1 MGIPKRKNQTMKINQ
16 FFLVIGLVSTKP
28 LIEDFKDKILSRQR
42 RFFDFGGIAPDRIR
56 YQQPAEVNT
65 IARADHKIYMFGT
78 HLMIAG
84 LAKTKR
90 GNKIAERALMLSD
103 QANHLAEI
111 ANTIGEKGLYY
122 QSEADEISNYAN
134 QLAKMDLKIAKK
146 ANDLNEAQ
154 IEQDYAIAMLT
165 LDMEGRVAHMIIKL
179 SNKLSDGSDNIV
191 KSFERVIEM
200 GHEKF
205 AEVDQFAE
213 AIENGLDK
221 LAQVDQ
227 LAGAIIYS
235 EYQWEMNQT
244 KMIASKIVKLYKQQ
258 MFREEINQNMEKI
271 LTEMAYQI
279 NYKRFNIS
287 DFVHIAYKL
296 TEKMKDSDCDWEEV
310 RARGF
315 AFNLM
320 FSVLKLTINEKSIAQ
335 QLIPYF
341 FEEAKNDFFHSFAK
355 FNLESSYRFE
365 RHCSR
370 EEVCFDTNFSK
381 MPGNCLSDSKSMEE
395 NCDFSPTCE
404 QNQAEFKESKITEA
418 NNRVEQCNE
427 IKNVYK
433 LNVDCDAVRPKI
445 LSPIDDLPDCFYGAN
460 YETEYSNWGQ
470 FSSCSQTCDDGT
482 KTRERYCMKGSC
494 DVNQMIETV
503 SCNEATCTVYSNW
516 GEWSTCSHTCDSGI
530 KTRKRSCN
538 QGYCHPNDLT
548 HSETCFEAQC
558 TTSTKAPVT
567 QPATTQPTTSCNW
580 SYYGGKYLNGP
591 ISGEQRYSSL
601 SLAQQRCIQ
610 LNSRCNAVKQ
620 RGSSYQLVSNTWDS
634 PQQSSAGTN
643 TWVKGQCSTGNWIF
657 WDNHYLNGSIYGESN
672 HSTLSSAQNRCYQLG
687 SRCNAVKYRGNGYEL
702 VSSSS
707 NYPSPSSSGTDT
719 WVKG

>member
-1 MGIPKRKNQTMKINQ
+1 MGILKRKNQKMKINQ
-16 FFLVIGLVSTKP
+16 LFLAIGLVSTNPIK
-28 LIEDFKDKILSRQR
+28 EDSKGKILSRHR
-42 RFFDFGGIAPDRIR
+42 RFIDIGGLVGSAPDWVSL
-56 YQQPAEVNT
+56 QKQTEANA
-65 IARADHKIYMFGT
+65 IARADHRETMAQTQIM
-78 HLMIAG
+78 MSE
-84 LAKTKR
+84 LAETRR
-90 GNKIAERALMLSD
+90 GNKIAERANTLSD
-103 QANHLAEI
+103 QANHLAKI
-111 ANTIGEKGLYY
+111 ANTIGEKGLHY
-122 QSEADEISNYAN
+122 QSEANEISNYAN
-134 QLAKMDLKIAKK
+134 QLTKMDLEIAKK
-146 ANDLNEAQ
+146 ANDLTKEQ
-154 IEQDYAIAMLT
+154 KEQDYAIAMLT
-165 LDMEGRVAHMIIKL
+165 LDMEGRVAKMTEDLERELNQKL
-179 SNKLSDGSDNIV
+179 TNSLSDGFDNIV
-191 KSFERVIEM
+191 KSLDRV
-200 GHEKF
+200 
-205 AEVDQFAE
+205 AD

-221 LAQVDQ
+221 LAE
-227 LAGAIIYS
+227 IIT
-235 EYQWEMNQT
+235 EQQYQWEINET
-244 KMIASKIVKLYKQQ
+244 KMIASNIVKHYTEK
-258 MFREEINQNMEKI
+258 MDREEINENMEKI
-271 LTEMAYQI
+271 LSEMEYQI
-279 NYKRFNIS
+279 NKEKFSLRKFM
-287 DFVHIAYKL
+287 HIAHKL
-296 TEKMKDSDCDWEEV
+296 TEKMKDSDCDWEDV

-315 AFNLM
+315 AINLM

-341 FEEAKNDFFHSFAK
+341 FEEAKNNFFHSFAK

-530 KTRKRSCN
+530 KTRKRSCD

-548 HSETCFEAQC
+548 HTETCFEAQC

-567 QPATTQPTTSCNW
+567 QPANTQTTTSCNYLSREQTW
-580 SYYGGKYLNGP
+580 LSGAPPSTGKLRFEYLSDAKTECNKHSDCGGISYYFGKYELRAGR
-591 ISGEQRYSSL
+591 SF
-601 SLAQQRCIQ
+601 QQTYGDCIQ
-610 LNSRCNAVKQ
+610 T
-620 RGSSYQLVSNTWDS
+620 SYLKGECKTST
-634 PQQSSAGTN
+634 QSSTSCTNYISREQTWLAGAPP
-643 TWVKGQCSTGNWIF
+643 STGKLRF
-657 WDNHYLNGSIYGESN
+657 EYLSDAKNECN
-672 HSTLSSAQNRCYQLG
+672 KHS
-687 SRCNAVKYRGNGYEL
+687 
-702 VSSSS
+702 
-707 NYPSPSSSGTDT
+707 D
-719 WVKG
+719 

>member
-1 MGIPKRKNQTMKINQ
+1 MGILKRKNQKMKINQ
-16 FFLVIGLVSTKP
+16 LFLAIGLVSTNPIK
-28 LIEDFKDKILSRQR
+28 EDSKGKILSRHR
-42 RFFDFGGIAPDRIR
+42 RFIDIGGLFGSAADWVSL
-56 YQQPAEVNT
+56 QKQTEANA
-65 IARADHKIYMFGT
+65 IARADQRETMAQTQI
-78 HLMIAG
+78 MISE
-84 LAKTKR
+84 LAETRR
-90 GNKIAERALMLSD
+90 GNKIAERANTLSD
-103 QANHLAEI
+103 QANHLAKI
-111 ANTIGEKGLYY
+111 ANTIGEKGLHY
-122 QSEADEISNYAN
+122 QSEANEISNYAN
-134 QLAKMDLKIAKK
+134 QLTKMDLEIAKK
-146 ANDLNEAQ
+146 ANDLTKEQ
-154 IEQDYAIAMLT
+154 KEQDYAIAMLT
-165 LDMEGRVAHMIIKL
+165 LDMEGRVAKMTEDLERELNQKL
-179 SNKLSDGSDNIV
+179 TNTLSDGFDDIV
-191 KSFERVIEM
+191 KSLDRV
-200 GHEKF
+200 
-205 AEVDQFAE
+205 AD
-213 AIENGLDK
+213 AIDNGLDK
-221 LAQVDQ
+221 LAE
-227 LAGAIIYS
+227 IIT
-235 EYQWEMNQT
+235 EQQYQWEINET
-244 KMIASKIVKLYKQQ
+244 KMIASNIVKHYTEK
-258 MFREEINQNMEKI
+258 MDREEINQNMGK
-271 LTEMAYQI
+271 LLSEMAYQI
-279 NYKRFNIS
+279 NDEKFNLR
-287 DFVHIAYKL
+287 DFLHIAHTI
-296 TEKMKDSDCDWEEV
+296 TEKMKDSDCDWEDV
-310 RARGF
+310 RDRGF
-315 AFNLM
+315 AINSM
-320 FSVLKLTINEKSIAQ
+320 FSVLKLTINEKSITQ
-335 QLIPYF
+335 PLIPYF
-341 FEEAKNDFFHSFAK
+341 FEENKNDFFQSFAK

-365 RHCSR
+365 RYCSR

-530 KTRKRSCN
+530 KTRKRSCD

-591 ISGEQRYSSL
+591 ISGEQSYSSL

-707 NYPSPSSSGTDT
+707 NNPSPSSSGTDT